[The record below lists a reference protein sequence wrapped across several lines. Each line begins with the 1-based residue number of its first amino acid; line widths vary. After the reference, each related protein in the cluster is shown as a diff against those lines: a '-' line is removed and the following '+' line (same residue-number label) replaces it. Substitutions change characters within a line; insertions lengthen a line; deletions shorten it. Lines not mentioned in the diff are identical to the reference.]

1 MKPRAPGAALAL
13 SLGLMTAAPAAAQ
26 QSSAA
31 LLRPLETVPQFSA
44 PTANLPNFRTP
55 EGDLRQA
62 GAVRRNG
69 LIATYRVGPNL
80 QIGVGRFSVPEI
92 ARPRTN
98 MEGDRSPTAV
108 RPRDRGIAAIGF
120 SLSF

>member
-1 MKPRAPGAALAL
+1 MKPRAPCAALAL
-13 SLGLMTAAPAAAQ
+13 LLSLTTAASAAAQ
-26 QSSAA
+26 HSGAA
-31 LLRPLETVPQFSA
+31 LLQPLDTVPQFSA
-44 PTANLPNFRTP
+44 PTANLPDFRAP

-62 GAVRRNG
+62 GEVRRNG

-80 QIGVGRFSVPEI
+80 QIGVGRFAVPEI

-98 MEGDRSPTAV
+98 MERDRSPTAV